1 MKIEINLNDVFHDE
15 NGDPSETM
23 EDAVRRQIIER
34 LTGESR
40 DRIFKRVDA
49 EIGRIL
55 TEKLES
61 VISDKMPSIIDDLMN
76 ATYTPVSRYGE
87 RGAPTNFREQLVASI
102 TSNMTYAP
110 KQWSH
115 DENAFTRAVKSVVDA
130 KTNEIKKAILDQVD
144 TNFRAEAIKFAVT
157 ELSKRLGLAK

>member
-1 MKIEINLNDVFHDE
+1 MKIEINLNDVFQDE

-40 DRIFKRVDA
+40 ERIFKRVDA

-61 VISDKMPSIIDDLMN
+61 AISDKMPSIIDDLMN
-76 ATYTPVSRYGE
+76 ATYTPVGRYGE
-87 RGAPTNFREQLVASI
+87 RGAPTTFREQLIASI

-110 KQWSH
+110 KTFSH
-115 DENAFTRAVKSVVDA
+115 DENAFTKAVRSIVDA
-130 KTNEIKKAILDQVD
+130 KTNEIRKAILEQVD
-144 TNFRAEAIKFAVT
+144 TNFRTDAVKFAAA

>member
-23 EDAVRRQIIER
+23 EDAVRRQIIEK

-40 DRIFKRVDA
+40 ERIFKRVDA
-49 EIGRIL
+49 EIGRVL
-55 TEKLES
+55 TEQLES
-61 VISDKMPSIIDDLMN
+61 AISDKMPSIIDDLMN
-76 ATYTPVSRYGE
+76 ATYTPVGRYGE
-87 RGAPTNFREQLVASI
+87 RGAPTTFREQLIASI

-110 KQWSH
+110 KTFSH
-115 DENAFTRAVKSVVDA
+115 DENAFTKAVKSVVEA
-130 KTNEIKKAILDQVD
+130 KTNEIRKAILEQVD
-144 TNFRAEAIKFAVT
+144 ANFRAEAIKFAVT